1 MGGASMAEAD
11 ALALVAIA
19 RRDLKAA
26 RGMTDPTSFHEAVWG
41 FQVQQTIEK
50 ALKAWLYLTGV
61 QPPFTHDLVALL
73 KLLDQAGLDQ
83 FTRADLL
90 AAGRSAQLKRG
101 RAEAIAEEVITAVRD
116 WPRYAAEVG
125 VPEDRYREI
134 QASHRLNLLQLQ
146 HREPQS

>member
-19 RRDLKAA
+19 RRHLKAA
-26 RGMTDPTSFHEAVWG
+26 QAMTDPISFHEAVWG

-73 KLLDQAGLDQ
+73 KLLDQAGLDIAPYRDL
-83 FTRADLL
+83 TRFNDFAVQIRYDDQPELQNL
-90 AAGRSAQLKRG
+90 D
-101 RAEAIAEEVITAVRD
+101 RA
-116 WPRYAAEVG
+116 
-125 VPEDRYREI
+125 
-134 QASHRLNLLQLQ
+134 S
-146 HREPQS
+146 